1 VLRFFIS
8 TIIFWEI
15 FQDPKKWDKK
25 RYFHNENT
33 HGSVFLIRDV
43 ISFLATSPK
52 I

>member
-1 VLRFFIS
+1 MFR
-8 TIIFWEI
+8 EI

-25 RYFHNENT
+25 RYFHNGNT
-33 HGSVFLIRDV
+33 HRSVSLMGDV